1 MLITA
6 FPLQRDSVA
15 RAARNLD
22 FSRRL
27 LFFCGRTVAFNLRWL
42 EIKPEHAETTTV
54 ESKGTGKL

>member
-1 MLITA
+1 VLHEI
-6 FPLQRDSVA
+6 
-15 RAARNLD
+15 LD